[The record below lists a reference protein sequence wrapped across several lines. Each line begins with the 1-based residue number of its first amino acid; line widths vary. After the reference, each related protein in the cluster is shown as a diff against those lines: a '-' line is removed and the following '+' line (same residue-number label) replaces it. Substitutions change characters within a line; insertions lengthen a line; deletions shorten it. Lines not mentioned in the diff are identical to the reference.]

1 VAGARAARV
10 LARLKDAGPAAP
22 LVVAHGRF
30 NRILVA
36 TLLGKDL
43 ERMDEVRQRNG
54 SISVFE
60 WDGAGPATPLLL
72 DDVSHLGGEVSTPTG
87 KFEWTR
93 A

>member
-1 VAGARAARV
+1 
-10 LARLKDAGPAAP
+10 
-22 LVVAHGRF
+22 
-30 NRILVA
+30 
-36 TLLGKDL
+36 
-43 ERMDEVRQRNG
+43 MDEVRQRKG